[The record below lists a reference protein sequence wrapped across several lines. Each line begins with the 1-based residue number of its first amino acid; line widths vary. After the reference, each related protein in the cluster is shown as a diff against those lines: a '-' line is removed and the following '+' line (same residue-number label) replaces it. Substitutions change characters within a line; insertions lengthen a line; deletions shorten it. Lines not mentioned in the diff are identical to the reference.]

1 MNTESINNSVKGD
14 GREVHVQKLYDILVV
29 GGGIYGAALCYI
41 ASKCGYKVLLV
52 EQNDFSSGTSSNSL
66 KILHGGI
73 RYLQSFD
80 FIRVVE
86 SAKER
91 ARITSLMPGLVR
103 PITCFLPV
111 KTGLIRNK
119 IFISLALMLFDFIRK
134 TINKKY
140 NVYRF
145 DASRIISKNALKKIY
160 EKISKIKNGTALC
173 WQDSQVV
180 STERVIYKLI
190 TLAKKSGADTYN
202 YLSYVKS
209 KNVSNLHAVEFRDEI
224 TGVKIKS
231 SVNVIID
238 ATSSWQ
244 ANKPNDNEVVPY
256 ISAVNLVVNKRLT
269 TDTLGIPFQKNNNN
283 RTLFLSSWNDS
294 TLIGTWYFKEIDKV
308 STKIIDECLE
318 DVNEY
323 FENISIKK
331 EDVTFIH
338 HGKLPSNKVKS
349 TNPYLDIQSQYKIKS
364 GKSSGIFIVQGVKY
378 TTAIDVAEKTLLQ
391 INDYF
396 NKTKKAKYLKKID
409 SSIIKF
415 DDASRKE
422 IYKPYMDK
430 ISPSVFDRLFSLYG
444 EDTQKILKLTVADLT
459 LLECVPGSTM
469 ALKAEIEYVV
479 HNEDVFYLSDLLL
492 RRTDLGTQAKPN
504 AEMIN
509 YCVKIMANKLNW
521 DSAAIDYNFKE
532 LNKYYPS
539 WVE

>member
-1 MNTESINNSVKGD
+1 MNSDSLNNPVKSNN
-14 GREVHVQKLYDILVV
+14 REVRVKKSYDILVV
-29 GGGIYGAALCYI
+29 GGGIYGAALCYV
-41 ASKCGYKVLLV
+41 ASKCGYTVLLV

-119 IFISLALMLFDFIRK
+119 FFISLALMLFDFVRK
-134 TINKKY
+134 VINKKY

-145 DASRIISKNALKKIY
+145 DASRVVNKKALKKIY
-160 EKISKIKNGTALC
+160 EKIAKIKSNMGLC

-180 STERVIYKLI
+180 STERVIYRLI
-190 TLAKKSGADTYN
+190 ALAKKSGADTCN

-209 KNVSNLHAVEFRDEI
+209 KNSSNLHAVELCDEI
-224 TGVKIKS
+224 TGVKIES

-256 ISAVNLVVNKRLT
+256 ISAVNLVVNKCFAN
-269 TDTLGIPFQKNNNN
+269 DTLGIPFKKNNDN

-308 STKIIDECLE
+308 SEKIIDECLD

-331 EDVTFIH
+331 ENITFIH
-338 HGKLPSNKVKS
+338 HGKLPANKVNS
-349 TNPYLDIQSQYKIKS
+349 TNPYLDIQNQYKIKS
-364 GKSSGIFIVQGVKY
+364 GKSSGVFIVQGVKY

-396 NKTKKAKYLKKID
+396 KQVNITKYLKKTD
-409 SSIIKF
+409 KSIIKF
-415 DDASRKE
+415 DGAGSDK
-422 IYKPYMDK
+422 IYRSYVDK
-430 ISPSVFDRLFSLYG
+430 ISPSIFERLFSLYG
-444 EDTQKILKLTVADLT
+444 EDTQKILKLTIADVT

-469 ALKAEIEYVV
+469 VLKAEIEYVV

-492 RRTDLGTQAKPN
+492 RRTDLGTQAKPSS
-504 AEMIN
+504 EMIN
-509 YCVKIMANKLNW
+509 YCVKIMANNLNW
-521 DSAAIDYNFKE
+521 DSTAIAYNVRE